1 MFSLLWYHSFFLG
14 VVITTPNELAKKVF
28 FFFFLVFF
36 FFDDDDDSDDDE
48 RATSHR
54 SGQVRG
60 RTERAESGREE
71 GTHTVVSS
79 RAVLSNDLRFRIS
92 LF

>member
-1 MFSLLWYHSFFLG
+1 MFSLLQILSWCRQYY
-14 VVITTPNELAKKVF
+14 TKRACEKVF

-54 SGQVRG
+54 SGQVRAELNALKVDAKKV
-60 RTERAESGREE
+60 RTLSSLRARC
-71 GTHTVVSS
+71 S
-79 RAVLSNDLRFRIS
+79 RMIWGFQIS

>member
-1 MFSLLWYHSFFLG
+1 MLSTILSCCRHYTKRACSSFFDDDD
-14 VVITTPNELAKKVF
+14 IF
-28 FFFFLVFF
+28 FF
-36 FFDDDDDSDDDE
+36 FFDDDDDDDDDE

-71 GTHTVVSS
+71 GTRVVSS
-79 RAVLSNDLRFRIS
+79 RAALE
-92 LF
+92 